1 MTEQTARVRASTH
14 RLIASRYPP
23 IGVFDDLPMA
33 EPRLDGLA
41 KPAPRI
47 NAGPP
52 MRRQA
57 SA

>member
-33 EPRLDGLA
+33 
-41 KPAPRI
+41 
-47 NAGPP
+47 
-52 MRRQA
+52 
-57 SA
+57 